1 MKRNLTKFFVL
12 LTVILVGCTPKEEEK
27 AIEWNS
33 EKSTTMN
40 KQFSIE
46 EEVDINVF
54 LSRKQDWKMTKTG
67 SGLRYYVYEE
77 GVNTPPLP
85 DDYVDIEYSIEL
97 LDGTKCYITPK
108 DEVEELKV
116 DKAQVESGIQEALKL
131 LNEGSRAK
139 LIIPSHLAHGLVGDM
154 EKIPPLS
161 TLLVDMH
168 IVKIYRTKR

>member
-1 MKRNLTKFFVL
+1 
-12 LTVILVGCTPKEEEK
+12 EEEK
-27 AIEWNS
+27 VIDWNS

-40 KQFSIE
+40 RQFSIE

-54 LSRKQDWKMTKTG
+54 LSRKQEWKMIKTG
-67 SGLRYYVYEE
+67 SGLRYYIYEE
-77 GVNTPPLP
+77 GIGTPPLA
-85 DDYVDIEYSIEL
+85 DDYVDIEYTIEL
-97 LDGTKCYITPK
+97 LDGTTCYSTPK

-116 DKAQVESGIQEALKL
+116 DKSQVESGIQEALKL

-161 TLLVDMH
+161 TLLVDIH
-168 IVKIYRTKR
+168 IVKLYRTKR